1 MMRRLLALLIF
12 LLMAMTAGMQGARA
26 SEGEK
31 PVAVTYRFT
40 PPAPREQSEAD
51 VEAKSKGCY
60 SCHTQT
66 DRPSMHATPAVRLGC
81 TDCHGGDSQSPAA
94 FGRPELGYDNPYN
107 LAAMKLAHPQPTLP
121 GAWGGTS
128 ANPKRSYTL
137 LNKEAPEYIR
147 FVNPSDYRVAR
158 EACGSCHLE
167 IIEATE
173 RSLMSTG
180 AMLWGGAAY
189 NNGIVPYKNYI
200 FGEA

>member
-1 MMRRLLALLIF
+1 MRRLLALLIF

-107 LAAMKLAHPQPTLP
+107 CLLY
-121 GAWGGTS
+121 TS
-128 ANPKRSYTL
+128 RC
-137 LNKEAPEYIR
+137 
-147 FVNPSDYRVAR
+147 V
-158 EACGSCHLE
+158 
-167 IIEATE
+167 
-173 RSLMSTG
+173 
-180 AMLWGGAAY
+180 
-189 NNGIVPYKNYI
+189 
-200 FGEA
+200 